1 MDVKKSPKASLE
13 DKKLLFVLLGL
24 VMVLSLIFIAF
35 EWTDREVTVYDVADT
50 SLQSEEEIEI
60 IQTAPELPPPPPPPA
75 PEVVEIIN
83 VVEDNVKVD
92 AIKISVNKGKY
103 PKITETKIIY
113 SISLKH
119 PTLQINEEVEM
130 SEVDVFDTKK
140 DLLDSL

>member
-1 MDVKKSPKASLE
+1 MSYVIEHKHTVGDEIYFMYKNK
-13 DKKLLFVLLGL
+13 
-24 VMVLSLIFIAF
+24 VM
-35 EWTDREVTVYDVADT
+35 EG
-50 SLQSEEEIEI
+50 
-60 IQTAPELPPPPPPPA
+60 
-75 PEVVEIIN
+75 
-83 VVEDNVKVD
+83 KVD
-92 AIKISVNKGKY
+92 AIKIYVNKGNY

>member
-1 MDVKKSPKASLE
+1 MSYVIEHEHTVGDEIYFMYKNK
-13 DKKLLFVLLGL
+13 
-24 VMVLSLIFIAF
+24 VM
-35 EWTDREVTVYDVADT
+35 EG
-50 SLQSEEEIEI
+50 
-60 IQTAPELPPPPPPPA
+60 
-75 PEVVEIIN
+75 
-83 VVEDNVKVD
+83 KVD
-92 AIKISVNKGKY
+92 AIKISVNKGNY